1 MNMYGTPICVSVTIG
16 NWLVHVCGSEG
27 EAAAP
32 QERGV
37 QAHRHLTLVPLWR
50 SLLNLLSS
58 EKEPMEERG
67 SRHGEQR
74 LAQRTAAER
83 GCSRVGARC
92 SFIVHVWIGKI
103 IRVGF
108 PIGRARVH
116 HGVADHVRV
125 LCGGTCAATGGG
137 DWADSRA
144 SRPAER
150 VGCSHADAAA
160 TLFCCGA
167 NVVGRAI
174 RPIRAEVGSGGDAL
188 APTAFLCD
196 AARVDSSGVP
206 SLQHLSVIAM
216 LSQVPMAIATCQNM
230 SMMRRGV
237 FARRWGTKRDWASD
251 WSRGRQT
258 TA

>member
-1 MNMYGTPICVSVTIG
+1 MPSCVRGRQAASQSYGSIVAQGTPRSATG
-16 NWLVHVCGSEG
+16 SWSTCGG
-27 EAAAP
+27 VRKKAASP

-37 QAHRHLTLVPLWR
+37 QAHRPLTLLPLWR
-50 SLLNLLSS
+50 SLLHLLSS
-58 EKEPMEERG
+58 EKEPVEERG

-92 SFIVHVWIGKI
+92 SLRVHVRIWII
-103 IRVGF
+103 IRVGD
-108 PIGRARVH
+108 PIGRASVH

-160 TLFCCGA
+160 TLFCCVA
-167 NVVGRAI
+167 NVVGRGI
-174 RPIRAEVGSGGDAL
+174 RPIRAELGSGGDAL
-188 APTAFLCD
+188 PHFC
-196 AARVDSSGVP
+196 
-206 SLQHLSVIAM
+206 AM
-216 LSQVPMAIATCQNM
+216 AQ
-230 SMMRRGV
+230 G
-237 FARRWGTKRDWASD
+237 
-251 WSRGRQT
+251 
-258 TA
+258 